1 LFNIKLSYRSG
12 FIYNLSRPQNLE
24 LTMARAMIHNRQ
36 DSLERALQLFWQK
49 GFHAT
54 SLKDLEKALD
64 MRPGSIYA
72 TFGSKDGL
80 FQESLD
86 RYGRLSLTEFERTLN
101 AYPSP
106 LAGLAAYLRELGS
119 LRDREL
125 PSRACML
132 VKSLL
137 ELGEREQAAWR
148 KAEDLL
154 AGMEERFIDRFDMA
168 QKIGELDS
176 RLDPFRLGRRLQAE
190 VMGLRAFA
198 QRDVDSATVHALAED
213 MALSLEALR
222 KNSVNTR

>member
-1 LFNIKLSYRSG
+1 
-12 FIYNLSRPQNLE
+12 
-24 LTMARAMIHNRQ
+24 MARATIHNRE

-80 FQESLD
+80 FQESLE
-86 RYGRLSLTEFERTLN
+86 RYARLGLANLERTLH
-101 AYPSP
+101 AHDSP
-106 LAGLAAYLRELGS
+106 LAGLAAYLRDLGG
-119 LRDREL
+119 LCDQEL

-137 ELGEREQAAWR
+137 ELGQREQIAWR
-148 KAEDLL
+148 KAEGLL
-154 AGMEERFIDRFDMA
+154 AGMETFFIARFVAA
-168 QKIGELDS
+168 QEAGELKPE
-176 RLDPFRLGRRLQAE
+176 LDPVRLGRRLQAE

-198 QRDVDSATVHALAED
+198 QRDVDSAAVHALAED
-213 MALSLEALR
+213 MARSLEALR
-222 KNSVNTR
+222 VDSIS

>member
-1 LFNIKLSYRSG
+1 
-12 FIYNLSRPQNLE
+12 
-24 LTMARAMIHNRQ
+24 MARASIHNRQ

-80 FQESLD
+80 FQESLE
-86 RYGRLSLTEFERTLN
+86 RYARLALAELERTLN
-101 AYPSP
+101 ACDSP
-106 LAGLAAYLRELGS
+106 LAGLSAYLRQLGG
-119 LRDREL
+119 LRDQDL

-137 ELGEREQAAWR
+137 ELGQREQVARR

-154 AGMEERFIDRFDMA
+154 AGMEEYFIARFVAA
-168 QKIGELDS
+168 QEIGELDS
-176 RLDPFRLGRRLQAE
+176 GLDPVRLGRRLQAE

-198 QRDVDSATVHALAED
+198 QRDIDSAAVHALAED
-213 MALSLEALR
+213 MALSVEALR
-222 KNSVNTR
+222 INSVAEAL